1 MNLAWISLAAL
12 IAAITLSMVTSVN
25 VGVVSLALAWI
36 VGVYLGGMET
46 AKVVGTF
53 PVDLLINLVGITL
66 LFGMA
71 NNNGTLG
78 RIAARAVRA
87 CRGSAGVMP
96 IMFFFIA
103 VTLSSIGPGNIATTA
118 IMAPMAMA
126 VAIRAAIPPFL
137 MALMVGNGANAGN
150 LSPISAVGIIV
161 QTLMRG
167 VGLGGHEW
175 SVWAAN
181 FTAHALA
188 GLGAWLLF
196 GGLALIRH
204 GRVDLATNVTPLTPA
219 QRITVAVT
227 AAWILG
233 VVVLKMH
240 PGLSAFAAAGLLVL
254 LGAALDGPV
263 VRSVPW
269 SVVVMVCG
277 VSMLIGVL
285 EKTGGMDLFTTLL
298 AAMTTPATVNG
309 AIAFVTGLIST
320 YSSTSGVVYPAFLP
334 AVPGIVQKLGG
345 GDPLQVAMS
354 INVGAAVVDVSPLST
369 IGALAIAAIPPGE
382 DARALFRKMLAWGL
396 SMTVAGAIFCQ
407 WLIWVFAR

>member
-1 MNLAWISLAAL
+1 VNPALVSLLALVVVIVASLF
-12 IAAITLSMVTSVN
+12 SRVN
-25 VGVVSLALAWI
+25 VGVLAIALAWP
-36 VGVYLGGMET
+36 VALYGAGWKADALMQ
-46 AKVVGTF
+46 TF
-53 PVDLLINLVGITL
+53 PSSLFVTLLGVSL
-66 LFGMA
+66 LFGVA
-71 NNNGTLG
+71 QINGTMDALTS
-78 RIAARAVRA
+78 RAVRL
-87 CRGSAGVMP
+87 CRGRAALLPPLLFLVAC
-96 IMFFFIA
+96 A
-103 VTLSSIGPGNIATTA
+103 VATIGPGAISATA
-118 IMAPMAMA
+118 LVAPPAMA
-126 VAIRAAIPPFL
+126 IGAAAGAPVFL

-196 GGLALIRH
+196 GGLALLRR
-204 GRVDLATNVTPLTPA
+204 GRVDLVTTVMPLTSA
-219 QRITVAVT
+219 QRVTVAVT
-227 AAWILG
+227 TVWILG
-233 VVVLKMH
+233 VVILKMH